1 MGTKYIL
8 ELAKEYGIQ
17 HFIFAS
23 SLVASKF
30 PARGDLVYEKSPL
43 DAKFSYAI
51 TKRKGEELVTEYS
64 QFFQCS
70 IVRFA
75 AVYSDCCNY
84 EPLYNFMTTWLSNSW
99 KSRMIAGHGQ
109 MAIPYIHINCVTDI
123 FPKIMDQTDELS
135 NLNVFLASSDNPV
148 TLLEL
153 FTLCTRLYYGET
165 KKPIFV
171 PIAISKMWIIVRDI
185 IGRIVNKRPFE
196 RYWMTKYINEEFP
209 TDCSYTGQ
217 TLNWAPKQRHAITRR
232 ILYLIE
238 NLKSNPH
245 EWHRRNQARLVFL
258 NSVQR

>member
-43 DAKFSYAI
+43 DAKFFYAI

-123 FPKIMDQTDELS
+123 FTKIMDQTDELS
-135 NLNVFLASSDNPV
+135 NLNVFLASSDNSV

-153 FTLCTRLYYGET
+153 FTLCTRLYYGEA

-209 TDCSYTGQ
+209 TDCSYTRQ
-217 TLNWAPKQRHAITRR
+217 TLNWAPNNVM
-232 ILYLIE
+232 L
-238 NLKSNPH
+238 
-245 EWHRRNQARLVFL
+245 
-258 NSVQR
+258 